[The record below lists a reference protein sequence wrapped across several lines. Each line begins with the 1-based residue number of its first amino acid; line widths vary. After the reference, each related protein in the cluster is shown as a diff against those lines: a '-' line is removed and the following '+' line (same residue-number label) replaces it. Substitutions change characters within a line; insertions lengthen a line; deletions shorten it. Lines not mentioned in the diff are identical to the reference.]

1 MRVIVNGKKEE
12 TAGQI
17 SLLEFLAAK
26 KIDPD
31 KVVVE
36 LNMTIIEK
44 QFLADTMIQENDRIE
59 ILQFVG
65 GG

>member
-1 MRVIVNGKKEE
+1 MRVTVNGKKEE
-12 TAGQI
+12 TAGPT

-26 KIDPD
+26 KIDPE

-44 QFLADTMIQENDRIE
+44 QFLADTMIQEKDRIE

>member
-1 MRVIVNGKKEE
+1 MRVTVNGKKEE
-12 TAGQI
+12 IAGQI
-17 SLLEFLAAK
+17 NLLEFLAAK
-26 KIDPD
+26 KIDPE

-44 QFLADTMIQENDRIE
+44 HILADTMIQEKDRIE